1 VEGGGRILDS
11 FMRQRLFDEVA
22 LFISN
27 KIVGGRNS
35 VQIFASG
42 VARLEDALE
51 LVDCRW
57 SEYAGGTMLRG
68 YKKCL
73 PG

>member
-1 VEGGGRILDS
+1 
-11 FMRQRLFDEVA
+11 LFDEVA
-22 LFISN
+22 LFIAN

-51 LVDCRW
+51 LVDCRL

-68 YKKCL
+68 FKKCS
-73 PG
+73 PA